1 MKPVAVMASC
11 WFAETFSAGFLKSP
25 MLAMVMSH
33 LKVGAQK
40 NIVNGLITNGV
51 LSKV

>member
-1 MKPVAVMASC
+1 M
-11 WFAETFSAGFLKSP
+11 FSAGFLKSP

-40 NIVNGLITNGV
+40 KMVKGPAGCRRRLRAEALHGRAITTF
-51 LSKV
+51 

>member
-1 MKPVAVMASC
+1 MNPVHVIASY
-11 WFAETFSAGFLKSP
+11 WLAEMFSAGLLKSP

-40 NIVNGLITNGV
+40 KMVKGPAGCS
-51 LSKV
+51 SKVRA

>member
-1 MKPVAVMASC
+1 M
-11 WFAETFSAGFLKSP
+11 FSAGFEKSP

-40 NIVNGLITNGV
+40 KIVKGPAGWRRRLRAEGPHGRAITTF
-51 LSKV
+51 